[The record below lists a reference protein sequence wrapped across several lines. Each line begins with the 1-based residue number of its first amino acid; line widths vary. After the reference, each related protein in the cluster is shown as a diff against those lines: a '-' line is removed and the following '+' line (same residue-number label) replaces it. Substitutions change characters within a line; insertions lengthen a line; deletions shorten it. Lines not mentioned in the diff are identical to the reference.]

1 MLKILS
7 TSQIREADQ
16 ATISNEPI
24 ASIDLME
31 RAATAC
37 FEWIKFHFHEQTTFT
52 VIAGVGNNGGDA
64 LVVARLLRFAG
75 YDLHTFL
82 VQYSDKLSPDAQ
94 INLERLGQSGIEV
107 SIISKSSELPQIGSD
122 DVLIDGIFGSG
133 LSRPAEGV
141 AKSVID
147 LMNAHSNRIISID
160 IPSGMY
166 ADKPT
171 VSSDSV
177 VHASHTLS
185 LELPKLSFLFPS
197 SEDYVGQMSIIPIG
211 LDHDFIE
218 SVESPYNFVDG
229 IDEFKA
235 DFERGSFGHKGDYGY
250 CLLLS
255 GSYGMMGAA
264 VLAARSALRAGA
276 GKIRVNVP
284 AKGVD
289 VLQNS
294 VPEAMCSIDLGEDH
308 ICSFPSLEEFNAVA
322 VGPGIGTHEQTAS
335 VLELLM
341 GEWNK
346 PMIIDADALNIIA
359 HHPEL
364 KTIIPANSILTPHV
378 GEFERLFG
386 KRESEFDRLT
396 LLMES
401 AKEIKAYI
409 ILKGQYTTIATP
421 KGDVYFNSTGNPGM
435 ATAGSG
441 DVLTG
446 LILGL
451 MCQVN
456 DPLISALCGVYIHGL
471 SGDAGSDLMGQHG
484 LIASDL
490 VESIPFAM
498 KTAFNLEE

>member
-1 MLKILS
+1 
-7 TSQIREADQ
+7 
-16 ATISNEPI
+16 
-24 ASIDLME
+24 
-31 RAATAC
+31 
-37 FEWIKFHFHEQTTFT
+37 
-52 VIAGVGNNGGDA
+52 
-64 LVVARLLRFAG
+64 
-75 YDLHTFL
+75 
-82 VQYSDKLSPDAQ
+82 
-94 INLERLGQSGIEV
+94 
-107 SIISKSSELPQIGSD
+107 
-122 DVLIDGIFGSG
+122 
-133 LSRPAEGV
+133 
-141 AKSVID
+141 
-147 LMNAHSNRIISID
+147 
-160 IPSGMY
+160 
-166 ADKPT
+166 
-171 VSSDSV
+171 
-177 VHASHTLS
+177 
-185 LELPKLSFLFPS
+185 
-197 SEDYVGQMSIIPIG
+197 
-211 LDHDFIE
+211 
-218 SVESPYNFVDG
+218 
-229 IDEFKA
+229 
-235 DFERGSFGHKGDYGY
+235 
-250 CLLLS
+250 
-255 GSYGMMGAA
+255 
-264 VLAARSALRAGA
+264 
-276 GKIRVNVP
+276 
-284 AKGVD
+284 
-289 VLQNS
+289 
-294 VPEAMCSIDLGEDH
+294 
-308 ICSFPSLEEFNAVA
+308 
-322 VGPGIGTHEQTAS
+322 
-335 VLELLM
+335 
-341 GEWNK
+341 
-346 PMIIDADALNIIA
+346 IA

>member
-64 LVVARLLRFAG
+64 LVVARLLRSAG

-276 GKIRVNVP
+276 
-284 AKGVD
+284 
-289 VLQNS
+289 
-294 VPEAMCSIDLGEDH
+294 
-308 ICSFPSLEEFNAVA
+308 
-322 VGPGIGTHEQTAS
+322 
-335 VLELLM
+335 
-341 GEWNK
+341 
-346 PMIIDADALNIIA
+346 
-359 HHPEL
+359 
-364 KTIIPANSILTPHV
+364 
-378 GEFERLFG
+378 
-386 KRESEFDRLT
+386 
-396 LLMES
+396 
-401 AKEIKAYI
+401 
-409 ILKGQYTTIATP
+409 
-421 KGDVYFNSTGNPGM
+421 
-435 ATAGSG
+435 
-441 DVLTG
+441 
-446 LILGL
+446 
-451 MCQVN
+451 
-456 DPLISALCGVYIHGL
+456 
-471 SGDAGSDLMGQHG
+471 
-484 LIASDL
+484 
-490 VESIPFAM
+490 
-498 KTAFNLEE
+498 